1 MAQKLKIPRLLQ
13 FALVIIGVYYGFVL
27 VFDVIL
33 GQLIPKSLLTMY
45 MFFVISGVFMVFTCT
60 EESTKELVDPIKALV
75 EDPSKKMIR
84 NGVFVALPLLVGAY
98 VFTSMQPSFEAPV
111 ELRSIH
117 PAPPASIKV
126 YGKRFDLATLENPY
140 RKFEK
145 EDPEKFKQLVFE
157 GGEVYIKNCQYCHG
171 DRLDGKG
178 PYADGLNPTPLNFQ
192 DVGTIA
198 QLQESFVFWRIT
210 TGGPG
215 LPKEAAPWISAM
227 PVWEDFLTEDEVWKV
242 ILFLYDYTGKR
253 PRSWAHE

>member
-1 MAQKLKIPRLLQ
+1 MATQRRIPRLLQ
-13 FALVIIGVYYGFVL
+13 FALVIAGVYFGFVL

-33 GQLIPKSLLTMY
+33 GALIPKSLLIMY

-60 EESTKELVDPIKALV
+60 EESTKEMVDPIKALV
-75 EDPSKKMIR
+75 EDPSRKMVR
-84 NGVFVALPLLVGAY
+84 NIVFVILPLLAGGY
-98 VFTSMQPSFEAPV
+98 VFSSALPSFEAPV

-117 PAPPASIKV
+117 PAPPASVKAFD
-126 YGKRFDLATLENPY
+126 KRFNLATLENPY

-145 EDPEKFKQLVFE
+145 EDPAKFKKLVNE
-157 GGEVYIKNCQYCHG
+157 GGKVYIKNCQYCHG

-198 QLQESFVFWRIT
+198 QLQESFVFWRIA

-215 LPKEAAPWISAM
+215 LPKEAAPWISSM
-227 PVWEDFLTEDEVWKV
+227 PIWQDFLNEDEIWKV
-242 ILFLYDYTGKR
+242 ILFLYDYTGRR
-253 PRSWAHE
+253 PRSWDHE